1 MPDSTVELQP
11 ARILSVAED
20 ELSRIVLDI
29 HDGPVQ
35 YLFTALSL
43 LTSLQN
49 ELADPPTCT
58 PVTQPVRPVGI
69 VPPPLRPRRPELLA
83 RLAQVGVLLESSLY
97 EIRFF
102 LGAFRP
108 PEFRRRSL
116 ASIVEGLVIQHEDW
130 THTTVHLEISSL
142 PAETP
147 LAVKM
152 AIYRVLQ
159 EALTN
164 GYRHAGVEEQWVR
177 LCGASGWLHLEV
189 LDNGR
194 GFQPPNL
201 DDPAEAEREDHIG
214 LRGMHDRVRLLG
226 GAYCLVS
233 APGQGTLISVAS
245 LAPMRRPLIPLAPD
259 PVVVPVKPVWVCPG
273 DRKAPRRDIRAVQ
286 VADADGNAQRGIRR
300 ITVACLLPATVGT
313 AGVAAG

>member
-1 MPDSTVELQP
+1 MPEPIPELQP

-49 ELADPPTCT
+49 ELGDAPAGHAGGASPPD
-58 PVTQPVRPVGI
+58 
-69 VPPPLRPRRPELLA
+69 PELRA
-83 RLAQVGVLLESSLY
+83 RLAQVGMLLESSLY

-130 THTTVHLEISSL
+130 THTTVHLETEGL

-164 GYRHAGVEEQWVR
+164 GYRHAGVEEQSVR
-177 LCGASGWLHLEV
+177 MWGEGGFIHLEV
-189 LDNGR
+189 VDRGR
-194 GFQPPNL
+194 GFTPPDL
-201 DDPAEAEREDHIG
+201 EDPAEAEREDHIG

-226 GAYCLVS
+226 GQYTLES
-233 APGQGTLISVAS
+233 APGQGTRLHVA
-245 LAPMRRPLIPLAPD
+245 
-259 PVVVPVKPVWVCPG
+259 VPVG
-273 DRKAPRRDIRAVQ
+273 
-286 VADADGNAQRGIRR
+286 
-300 ITVACLLPATVGT
+300 
-313 AGVAAG
+313 

>member
-1 MPDSTVELQP
+1 MPEPSSELQP

-49 ELADPPTCT
+49 ELAEPPPDQASSQTT
-58 PVTQPVRPVGI
+58 GQAVENSQAADQPMVQPVGQSADPSADLK
-69 VPPPLRPRRPELLA
+69 LRA
-83 RLAQVGVLLESSLY
+83 RLAQVGMLLESSLY

-116 ASIVEGLVIQHEDW
+116 ASIVEGLVIQHEEW
-130 THTTVHLEISSL
+130 THTTVHLASESL

-152 AIYRVLQ
+152 AMYRVLQ

-164 GYRHAGVEEQWVR
+164 GYRHGGVEEQWVR
-177 LCGASGWLHLEV
+177 MWGEDGWIHLEV
-189 LDNGR
+189 VDKGK
-194 GFQPPNL
+194 GFDPPNL
-201 DDPAEAEREDHIG
+201 EDPAEAEREDHIG

-226 GAYCLVS
+226 GTYRLES
-233 APGQGTLISVAS
+233 APGQGT
-245 LAPMRRPLIPLAPD
+245 R
-259 PVVVPVKPVWVCPG
+259 VVVAVPV
-273 DRKAPRRDIRAVQ
+273 RE
-286 VADADGNAQRGIRR
+286 
-300 ITVACLLPATVGT
+300 
-313 AGVAAG
+313 

>member
-1 MPDSTVELQP
+1 MSGEGHGRYMPDSTVELQP

-49 ELADPPTCT
+49 ELADSQLPQAPES
-58 PVTQPVRPVGI
+58 PVAPATAAA
-69 VPPPLRPRRPELLA
+69 ELLA

-102 LGAFRP
+102 VGAFRP

-142 PAETP
+142 PPDTP

-177 LCGASGWLHLEV
+177 LRGSSGWIYLEV
-189 LDNGR
+189 IDRGR
-194 GFQPPNL
+194 GFQPPDL

-226 GAYCLVS
+226 GTYCLVS
-233 APGQGTLISVAS
+233 APGQGTLISVTVPA
-245 LAPMRRPLIPLAPD
+245 
-259 PVVVPVKPVWVCPG
+259 VVAG
-273 DRKAPRRDIRAVQ
+273 DGR
-286 VADADGNAQRGIRR
+286 
-300 ITVACLLPATVGT
+300 
-313 AGVAAG
+313 

>member
-1 MPDSTVELQP
+1 MPDSTVELEP
-11 ARILSVAED
+11 SRLLSVAED

-49 ELADPPTCT
+49 DLADPQPAAGDAGVQAGGQAPCPTPADCASAR
-58 PVTQPVRPVGI
+58 VD
-69 VPPPLRPRRPELLA
+69 PELLA

-177 LCGASGWLHLEV
+177 LRGASGWIYLEV
-189 LDNGR
+189 IDKGR

-201 DDPAEAEREDHIG
+201 DDPVEAERADHIG

-226 GAYCLVS
+226 GRYQLES
-233 APGQGTLISVAS
+233 APGHGTRVLVS
-245 LAPMRRPLIPLAPD
+245 L
-259 PVVVPVKPVWVCPG
+259 PVGP
-273 DRKAPRRDIRAVQ
+273 
-286 VADADGNAQRGIRR
+286 
-300 ITVACLLPATVGT
+300 
-313 AGVAAG
+313 

>member
-1 MPDSTVELQP
+1 MPDPTTELQP

-49 ELADPPTCT
+49 DLSDEGLVADPK
-58 PVTQPVRPVGI
+58 
-69 VPPPLRPRRPELLA
+69 LLA
-83 RLAQVGVLLESSLY
+83 RLAQVGMLLESSLY

-116 ASIVEGLVIQHEDW
+116 AAIVEGLVIQHEDW
-130 THTTVHLEISSL
+130 THTTVHLETDSL
-142 PAETP
+142 PADTP

-152 AIYRVLQ
+152 AIYRILQ

-177 LCGASGWLHLEV
+177 MWGEAGWIHLEV
-189 LDNGR
+189 VDQGR
-194 GFQPPNL
+194 GFTPPNL

-226 GAYCLVS
+226 GTYTLES
-233 APGQGTLISVAS
+233 APEQGTRVLVA
-245 LAPMRRPLIPLAPD
+245 
-259 PVVVPVKPVWVCPG
+259 VP
-273 DRKAPRRDIRAVQ
+273 I
-286 VADADGNAQRGIRR
+286 
-300 ITVACLLPATVGT
+300 GT
-313 AGVAAG
+313 

>member
-1 MPDSTVELQP
+1 MPDPTTELQP

-49 ELADPPTCT
+49 EADGDPK
-58 PVTQPVRPVGI
+58 
-69 VPPPLRPRRPELLA
+69 LRAE
-83 RLAQVGVLLESSLY
+83 LAQVGMLLESSLY

-130 THTTVHLEISSL
+130 THTTVHLDACDL

-164 GYRHAGVEEQWVR
+164 GYRHGGVEEQWVR
-177 LCGASGWLHLEV
+177 MWGEPGWIHLEV
-189 LDNGR
+189 IDRGR
-194 GFQPPNL
+194 GFTPPNL
-201 DDPAEAEREDHIG
+201 EDPAELEREDHIG
-214 LRGMHDRVRLLG
+214 LRGMHDRVRLIG
-226 GAYCLVS
+226 GTYRLES
-233 APGQGTLISVAS
+233 APGQGT
-245 LAPMRRPLIPLAPD
+245 R
-259 PVVVPVKPVWVCPG
+259 VVVAVPV
-273 DRKAPRRDIRAVQ
+273 
-286 VADADGNAQRGIRR
+286 
-300 ITVACLLPATVGT
+300 
-313 AGVAAG
+313 

>member
-49 ELADPPTCT
+49 DLADPQPAVSMAVGQALDQIGG
-58 PVTQPVRPVGI
+58 VTSANCDSARVD
-69 VPPPLRPRRPELLA
+69 PELLA

-142 PAETP
+142 PPDTP

-177 LCGASGWLHLEV
+177 LRGSSGWIYLEV
-189 LDNGR
+189 IDRGR

-226 GAYCLVS
+226 GTYCLVS
-233 APGQGTLISVAS
+233 APGQGTLISVA
-245 LAPMRRPLIPLAPD
+245 
-259 PVVVPVKPVWVCPG
+259 V
-273 DRKAPRRDIRAVQ
+273 
-286 VADADGNAQRGIRR
+286 
-300 ITVACLLPATVGT
+300 PATVPADGR
-313 AGVAAG
+313 

>member
-49 ELADPPTCT
+49 ELADSQLSQSPES
-58 PVTQPVRPVGI
+58 PVAPAPAAA
-69 VPPPLRPRRPELLA
+69 ELLA

-102 LGAFRP
+102 VGAFRP

-130 THTTVHLEISSL
+130 THTTVHLEISAL
-142 PAETP
+142 PPDTP

-177 LCGASGWLHLEV
+177 LRGSSGWIYLEV
-189 LDNGR
+189 IDRGR
-194 GFQPPNL
+194 GFQPPDL

-226 GAYCLVS
+226 GTYCLVS
-233 APGQGTLISVAS
+233 APGQGTLISVAVP
-245 LAPMRRPLIPLAPD
+245 A
-259 PVVVPVKPVWVCPG
+259 VVAG
-273 DRKAPRRDIRAVQ
+273 DGR
-286 VADADGNAQRGIRR
+286 
-300 ITVACLLPATVGT
+300 
-313 AGVAAG
+313 

>member
-1 MPDSTVELQP
+1 MSTDSNTDLSP
-11 ARILSVAED
+11 HRILSVAED

-43 LTSLQN
+43 LTGLQN
-49 ELADPPTCT
+49 ELADA
-58 PVTQPVRPVGI
+58 GGN
-69 VPPPLRPRRPELLA
+69 PELKA
-83 RLAQVGVLLESSLY
+83 RLAQVGMLLESSLY

-116 ASIVEGLVIQHEDW
+116 VSIVEGLIIQHEEW
-130 THTTVHLEISSL
+130 THATVNLEAHDV

-164 GYRHAGVEEQWVR
+164 AYRHGGAEQQWVH
-177 LCGASGWLHLEV
+177 LWGQGGWIYLEV
-189 LDNGR
+189 VDEGR
-194 GFQPPNL
+194 GFQPPDL
-201 DDPAEAEREDHIG
+201 EDPHEEEREDHIG

-226 GAYCLVS
+226 GHFTLESRPGAGTRILV
-233 APGQGTLISVAS
+233 AVPAS
-245 LAPMRRPLIPLAPD
+245 LEYA
-259 PVVVPVKPVWVCPG
+259 
-273 DRKAPRRDIRAVQ
+273 
-286 VADADGNAQRGIRR
+286 
-300 ITVACLLPATVGT
+300 
-313 AGVAAG
+313 

>member
-1 MPDSTVELQP
+1 MPEPSSELQP

-43 LTSLQN
+43 LTTLQN
-49 ELADPPTCT
+49 ELGDEPVDP
-58 PVTQPVRPVGI
+58 R
-69 VPPPLRPRRPELLA
+69 LRA
-83 RLAQVGVLLESSLY
+83 RLAQVGMLLESSLY

-116 ASIVEGLVIQHEDW
+116 ASIVEGLVIQHEEW
-130 THTTVHLEISSL
+130 THTTVHLVSESL

-164 GYRHAGVEEQWVR
+164 GYRHGGVEEQWVR
-177 LCGASGWLHLEV
+177 MWGEDGWIHLEV
-189 LDNGR
+189 VDKGK
-194 GFQPPNL
+194 GFDPPNL
-201 DDPAEAEREDHIG
+201 EDPAEAEREDHIG

-226 GAYCLVS
+226 GAYRLES
-233 APGQGTLISVAS
+233 APGQGT
-245 LAPMRRPLIPLAPD
+245 R
-259 PVVVPVKPVWVCPG
+259 VVVAVPV
-273 DRKAPRRDIRAVQ
+273 RE
-286 VADADGNAQRGIRR
+286 
-300 ITVACLLPATVGT
+300 
-313 AGVAAG
+313 

>member
-1 MPDSTVELQP
+1 MPEPITELQP

-49 ELADPPTCT
+49 ELADPPTPDPLAAAVGHASSVT
-58 PVTQPVRPVGI
+58 PPADPK
-69 VPPPLRPRRPELLA
+69 LLA
-83 RLAQVGVLLESSLY
+83 RLAQVGMLLESSLY

-130 THTTVHLEISSL
+130 THTVVHLETEGL
-142 PAETP
+142 PNETP

-177 LCGASGWLHLEV
+177 MWGEEGWIHLEV
-189 LDNGR
+189 VDQGR
-194 GFQPPNL
+194 GFDPPDL
-201 DDPAEAEREDHIG
+201 EDPAEAEREDHIG

-226 GAYCLVS
+226 GRYTLES
-233 APGQGTLISVAS
+233 APGQGTRVRVA
-245 LAPMRRPLIPLAPD
+245 
-259 PVVVPVKPVWVCPG
+259 VP
-273 DRKAPRRDIRAVQ
+273 IE
-286 VADADGNAQRGIRR
+286 
-300 ITVACLLPATVGT
+300 
-313 AGVAAG
+313 

>member
-1 MPDSTVELQP
+1 MPDSTVELEP

-49 ELADPPTCT
+49 DLADP
-58 PVTQPVRPVGI
+58 QPAAGYTADQSAGATSADCASARVD
-69 VPPPLRPRRPELLA
+69 PELMA
-83 RLAQVGVLLESSLY
+83 RLAQVGMLLESSLY

-177 LCGASGWLHLEV
+177 LRGASGWIYLEV
-189 LDNGR
+189 IDKGR

-201 DDPAEAEREDHIG
+201 DDPIEAERADHIG

-226 GAYCLVS
+226 GTYCLVS
-233 APGQGTLISVAS
+233 APGQGTLVSVA
-245 LAPMRRPLIPLAPD
+245 
-259 PVVVPVKPVWVCPG
+259 VP
-273 DRKAPRRDIRAVQ
+273 AAIS
-286 VADADGNAQRGIRR
+286 ADGR
-300 ITVACLLPATVGT
+300 
-313 AGVAAG
+313 

>member
-1 MPDSTVELQP
+1 MPDPSVELQP

-43 LTSLQN
+43 LTGLQN
-49 ELADPPTCT
+49 ENSDDPK
-58 PVTQPVRPVGI
+58 
-69 VPPPLRPRRPELLA
+69 LRAE
-83 RLAQVGVLLESSLY
+83 LAQVGMLLESSLY

-116 ASIVEGLVIQHEDW
+116 ESIVEGLVIQHEDW
-130 THTTVHLEISSL
+130 THTTVHLETFDL
-142 PAETP
+142 PPETP

-164 GYRHAGVEEQWVR
+164 GYRHGGVEEQWVR
-177 LCGASGWLHLEV
+177 MWGEPHWIHLEV
-189 LDNGR
+189 IDRGR
-194 GFQPPNL
+194 GFTPPDL
-201 DDPAEAEREDHIG
+201 EDPQEMEREDHIG
-214 LRGMHDRVRLLG
+214 LRGMHDRVRLIG
-226 GAYCLVS
+226 GTYRLES
-233 APGQGTLISVAS
+233 AVGAGT
-245 LAPMRRPLIPLAPD
+245 R
-259 PVVVPVKPVWVCPG
+259 VVVAVPV
-273 DRKAPRRDIRAVQ
+273 
-286 VADADGNAQRGIRR
+286 
-300 ITVACLLPATVGT
+300 
-313 AGVAAG
+313 

>member
-1 MPDSTVELQP
+1 MPDSTVELEP

-49 ELADPPTCT
+49 ELSELPTDPPTA
-58 PVTQPVRPVGI
+58 
-69 VPPPLRPRRPELLA
+69 LRSSAWP
-83 RLAQVGVLLESSLY
+83 RLAQVGMLLESSLY

-130 THTTVHLEISSL
+130 THVTVHLETDSL
-142 PAETP
+142 PADTP

-177 LCGASGWLHLEV
+177 MWGEAGWIHLEV
-189 LDNGR
+189 IDKGR
-194 GFQPPNL
+194 GFMPPNL
-201 DDPAEAEREDHIG
+201 EDPIEAEREDHIG

-226 GAYCLVS
+226 WKVS
-233 APGQGTLISVAS
+233 AGKRPWPRHAGAGLPAS
-245 LAPMRRPLIPLAPD
+245 GAIIAQRRRGLPHFP
-259 PVVVPVKPVWVCPG
+259 
-273 DRKAPRRDIRAVQ
+273 
-286 VADADGNAQRGIRR
+286 NAQAN
-300 ITVACLLPATVGT
+300 TTSL
-313 AGVAAG
+313 

>member
-1 MPDSTVELQP
+1 MPDSTIELQP

-49 ELADPPTCT
+49 ELADSLPG
-58 PVTQPVRPVGI
+58 RPSGQF
-69 VPPPLRPRRPELLA
+69 PELLA
-83 RLAQVGVLLESSLY
+83 RLAQVGMLLESSLY

-130 THTTVHLEISSL
+130 THTTVHLETDSL

-177 LCGASGWLHLEV
+177 TVVRGRLDPPGGRRQRAWLQAA
-189 LDNGR
+189 R
-194 GFQPPNL
+194 P
-201 DDPAEAEREDHIG
+201 
-214 LRGMHDRVRLLG
+214 G
-226 GAYCLVS
+226 GS
-233 APGQGTLISVAS
+233 
-245 LAPMRRPLIPLAPD
+245 RRS
-259 PVVVPVKPVWVCPG
+259 
-273 DRKAPRRDIRAVQ
+273 RA
-286 VADADGNAQRGIRR
+286 
-300 ITVACLLPATVGT
+300 
-313 AGVAAG
+313 

>member
-1 MPDSTVELQP
+1 MPTQP
-11 ARILSVAED
+11 DPNPDLSPHRILSVAED

-43 LTSLQN
+43 LTGLQT
-49 ELADPPTCT
+49 EVADS
-58 PVTQPVRPVGI
+58 GDN
-69 VPPPLRPRRPELLA
+69 PELQA
-83 RLAQVGVLLESSLY
+83 RLAQVGMLLESSLY

-116 ASIVEGLVIQHEDW
+116 VSIIEGLVIQHEDW
-130 THTTVHLEISSL
+130 THATVNLETHDV

-164 GYRHAGVEEQWVR
+164 AYRHGGVEQQWVHLWGER
-177 LCGASGWLHLEV
+177 GWIHLEV
-189 LDNGR
+189 VDEGR
-194 GFQPPNL
+194 GFEPPDL
-201 DDPAEAEREDHIG
+201 EDPREEEREDHIG

-226 GAYCLVS
+226 GHFTLESRSGA
-233 APGQGTLISVAS
+233 GTRIQVAVPAS
-245 LAPMRRPLIPLAPD
+245 LE
-259 PVVVPVKPVWVCPG
+259 
-273 DRKAPRRDIRAVQ
+273 
-286 VADADGNAQRGIRR
+286 
-300 ITVACLLPATVGT
+300 
-313 AGVAAG
+313 

>member
-1 MPDSTVELQP
+1 MPEPATDLQP

-49 ELADPPTCT
+49 ELSDPASTSDHATNVATLPSVVEHVANLTPPADPK
-58 PVTQPVRPVGI
+58 
-69 VPPPLRPRRPELLA
+69 LLA

-116 ASIVEGLVIQHEDW
+116 ASIVEGLVIQHEEW
-130 THTTVHLEISSL
+130 THTTVHLQTEQL

-164 GYRHAGVEEQWVR
+164 GYRHAGVDEQ
-177 LCGASGWLHLEV
+177 SG
-189 LDNGR
+189 
-194 GFQPPNL
+194 
-201 DDPAEAEREDHIG
+201 
-214 LRGMHDRVRLLG
+214 
-226 GAYCLVS
+226 
-233 APGQGTLISVAS
+233 
-245 LAPMRRPLIPLAPD
+245 
-259 PVVVPVKPVWVCPG
+259 
-273 DRKAPRRDIRAVQ
+273 
-286 VADADGNAQRGIRR
+286 R
-300 ITVACLLPATVGT
+300 IWG
-313 AGVAAG
+313 

>member
-49 ELADPPTCT
+49 ELADPRPDAGDAAGAASGDCAP
-58 PVTQPVRPVGI
+58 PVDPK
-69 VPPPLRPRRPELLA
+69 LLA

-116 ASIVEGLVIQHEDW
+116 ASIIEGLVIQHEDW
-130 THTTVHLEISSL
+130 THTTVHLETSSL

-164 GYRHAGVEEQWVR
+164 GYRHAGIEEQWVR
-177 LCGASGWLHLEV
+177 LWGAEGWLHLEV

-194 GFQPPNL
+194 GFRPPNL
-201 DDPAEAEREDHIG
+201 EDPAEVEREDHIG

-226 GAYCLVS
+226 GAYRLES
-233 APGQGTLISVAS
+233 APGQGTLISVA
-245 LAPMRRPLIPLAPD
+245 LPI
-259 PVVVPVKPVWVCPG
+259 
-273 DRKAPRRDIRAVQ
+273 
-286 VADADGNAQRGIRR
+286 DGR
-300 ITVACLLPATVGT
+300 
-313 AGVAAG
+313 

>member
-1 MPDSTVELQP
+1 MPDSTAELQP

-49 ELADPPTCT
+49 ELADSPSSPSPQSPAASTPPT
-58 PVTQPVRPVGI
+58 
-69 VPPPLRPRRPELLA
+69 PELLA
-83 RLAQVGVLLESSLY
+83 RLAQVGMLLESSLY

-102 LGAFRP
+102 MGAFRP

-177 LCGASGWLHLEV
+177 LRGSSGWIYLEV
-189 LDNGR
+189 IDKGR
-194 GFQPPNL
+194 GFQPPDL

-226 GAYCLVS
+226 GTYCLVS
-233 APGQGTLISVAS
+233 APGQGTLISVA
-245 LAPMRRPLIPLAPD
+245 
-259 PVVVPVKPVWVCPG
+259 VP
-273 DRKAPRRDIRAVQ
+273 
-286 VADADGNAQRGIRR
+286 
-300 ITVACLLPATVGT
+300 
-313 AGVAAG
+313 AGGG

>member
-1 MPDSTVELQP
+1 MD
-11 ARILSVAED
+11 
-20 ELSRIVLDI
+20 
-29 HDGPVQ
+29 
-35 YLFTALSL
+35 
-43 LTSLQN
+43 
-49 ELADPPTCT
+49 
-58 PVTQPVRPVGI
+58 
-69 VPPPLRPRRPELLA
+69 PELLA

-102 LGAFRP
+102 VGAFRP

-142 PAETP
+142 PPDTP

-177 LCGASGWLHLEV
+177 FRGSSGWIYLEV
-189 LDNGR
+189 IDRGR

-214 LRGMHDRVRLLG
+214 LRGMHDRVRLIG
-226 GAYCLVS
+226 GTYCLVS
-233 APGQGTLISVAS
+233 APGQGTLISVA
-245 LAPMRRPLIPLAPD
+245 
-259 PVVVPVKPVWVCPG
+259 VPGALPG
-273 DRKAPRRDIRAVQ
+273 DGR
-286 VADADGNAQRGIRR
+286 
-300 ITVACLLPATVGT
+300 
-313 AGVAAG
+313 

>member
-1 MPDSTVELQP
+1 MPDSTVELEP
-11 ARILSVAED
+11 SRILSVAED

-49 ELADPPTCT
+49 DLADP
-58 PVTQPVRPVGI
+58 QPAVGEARGQAGGQAPCLMPADCASAR
-69 VPPPLRPRRPELLA
+69 VDPELLA
-83 RLAQVGVLLESSLY
+83 RLAQVGMLLESSLY

-142 PAETP
+142 PADTP

-177 LCGASGWLHLEV
+177 LRGASGWIYLEV
-189 LDNGR
+189 IDKGR

-201 DDPAEAEREDHIG
+201 DDPIEAERADHIG

-226 GAYCLVS
+226 GTYCLVS
-233 APGQGTLISVAS
+233 APGQGTLVSVAVP
-245 LAPMRRPLIPLAPD
+245 AAIP
-259 PVVVPVKPVWVCPG
+259 
-273 DRKAPRRDIRAVQ
+273 
-286 VADADGNAQRGIRR
+286 ADGR
-300 ITVACLLPATVGT
+300 
-313 AGVAAG
+313 

>member
-1 MPDSTVELQP
+1 MPEPITELQP

-49 ELADPPTCT
+49 ELADTGAAADPLAAPAGHASSVTPPAD
-58 PVTQPVRPVGI
+58 PK
-69 VPPPLRPRRPELLA
+69 LLA
-83 RLAQVGVLLESSLY
+83 RLAQVGMLLESSLY

-130 THTTVHLEISSL
+130 THTTVHLETEGL

-177 LCGASGWLHLEV
+177 IWGEDGAIHLEV
-189 LDNGR
+189 VDKGR
-194 GFQPPNL
+194 GFDPPNL
-201 DDPAEAEREDHIG
+201 EDPAEAEREDHIG

-226 GAYCLVS
+226 GRYTLES
-233 APGQGTLISVAS
+233 APGQGTRVRVA
-245 LAPMRRPLIPLAPD
+245 
-259 PVVVPVKPVWVCPG
+259 VPVG
-273 DRKAPRRDIRAVQ
+273 
-286 VADADGNAQRGIRR
+286 
-300 ITVACLLPATVGT
+300 
-313 AGVAAG
+313 

>member
-49 ELADPPTCT
+49 ELADSQPGASDAAGAAGGDCAPPGVD
-58 PVTQPVRPVGI
+58 PK
-69 VPPPLRPRRPELLA
+69 LLA

-116 ASIVEGLVIQHEDW
+116 ASIIEGLVIQHEDW
-130 THTTVHLEISSL
+130 THTTVHLETCSL

-177 LCGASGWLHLEV
+177 LWGTEGWIHLEV
-189 LDNGR
+189 LDKGR
-194 GFQPPNL
+194 GFSPPNL
-201 DDPAEAEREDHIG
+201 EDPAEAEREDHIG

-226 GAYCLVS
+226 GAYCLES
-233 APGQGTLISVAS
+233 APGQGTLLSVS
-245 LAPMRRPLIPLAPD
+245 
-259 PVVVPVKPVWVCPG
+259 VPVDC
-273 DRKAPRRDIRAVQ
+273 R
-286 VADADGNAQRGIRR
+286 
-300 ITVACLLPATVGT
+300 
-313 AGVAAG
+313 